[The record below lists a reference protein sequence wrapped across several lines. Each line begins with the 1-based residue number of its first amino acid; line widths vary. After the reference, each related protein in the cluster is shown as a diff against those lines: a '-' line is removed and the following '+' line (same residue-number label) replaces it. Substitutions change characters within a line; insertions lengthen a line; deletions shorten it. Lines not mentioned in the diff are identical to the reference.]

1 MLGACGAAL
10 VLTAPPANQARA
22 AASLLSRSNW
32 VLATALPASQDV
44 PADWGYSLTGR
55 LRRAVSPSTVPP
67 AALPNTSRAAVYS
80 PAGCGNIPKILD
92 HSSADLAAY
101 VQIDRD
107 VQVFGQDAPLDAAAS
122 ASGRQ
127 PLAPRLAALSDQE
140 LAARVGPR
148 QFADLDALLDECVD
162 VLDASAKPELYVMQ
176 SPIADAFTIG
186 MGKPFTVITSGLYD
200 LVTHDEMRFVMGHE
214 LGHALSGHA
223 VYRTMMM
230 HLLRLARSFG
240 VLPVGGWALRAIV
253 AALLEWQRKS
263 ELSGDRAGLLCAQ
276 DLDTALRVEMKL
288 AGGCRLD
295 KLDSEAFLAQAR
307 EYETSGD
314 MRDGV
319 LKLLNLE
326 LQTHP
331 FSVLRAAA
339 LTHWVDTGGYAKVI
353 AGEYPRRADDG
364 NAKFADDLGAAARY
378 YRDGFD
384 QSNDPLIKGIRD
396 GFGGIVEGVGRA
408 ASNAA
413 DSLGRKITEWRQPSK

>member
-1 MLGACGAAL
+1 M
-10 VLTAPPANQARA
+10 
-22 AASLLSRSNW
+22 
-32 VLATALPASQDV
+32 
-44 PADWGYSLTGR
+44 
-55 LRRAVSPSTVPP
+55 
-67 AALPNTSRAAVYS
+67 
-80 PAGCGNIPKILD
+80 
-92 HSSADLAAY
+92 
-101 VQIDRD
+101 
-107 VQVFGQDAPLDAAAS
+107 
-122 ASGRQ
+122 
-127 PLAPRLAALSDQE
+127 
-140 LAARVGPR
+140 
-148 QFADLDALLDECVD
+148 
-162 VLDASAKPELYVMQ
+162 
-176 SPIADAFTIG
+176 
-186 MGKPFTVITSGLYD
+186 
-200 LVTHDEMRFVMGHE
+200 
-214 LGHALSGHA
+214 
-223 VYRTMMM
+223 
-230 HLLRLARSFG
+230 
-240 VLPVGGWALRAIV
+240 